1 MNIQIEN
8 IRKMFDNFVAL
19 RDINLEIKSGEF
31 VVILGPSGCGK
42 TTLLRIIAGL
52 EKPSEGRIYFDGKDI
67 TDLPPSKRNIGMVFQ
82 NYALYPHM
90 TVFDN
95 LAFPLKMRGIHKEEI
110 KRRVERVA
118 EKLKIYE
125 HLYKKPKQLSGGQRQ
140 RVALGRAIIKEPKVF
155 LFDEPLSNLDANLRT
170 EMRAEIGRLHRE
182 LKTTSIYV
190 THDQVEAMSL
200 ADRIVVMNKGRVVQV
215 GTPLEVYENPKD
227 VFVAKFLGS
236 PPMNVIQGE
245 FFDGGF
251 LSDGLE
257 IKGSFDHKGKGY
269 LGFRPEDLEIGE
281 TGEIIGKV
289 EHREIL
295 GDESI
300 VYISVGENV
309 IAVKHPDVPPEVGK
323 KVGVSIKRFYIFNE
337 KGKSLKTVGV

>member
-8 IRKMFDNFVAL
+8 ISKMFGDFVAL
-19 RDINLEIKSGEF
+19 RNINLEIKSGEF

-52 EKPSEGRIYFDGKDI
+52 ERPTSGRIYFDGKDI
-67 TDLPPSKRNIGMVFQ
+67 TDLPPSKRDIGMVFQ

-95 LAFPLKMRGIHKEEI
+95 LAFPLKMRGINKDEI

-118 EKLKIYE
+118 EKLRIHE

-200 ADRIVVMNKGRVVQV
+200 ADRIVIMNKGEIVQV
-215 GTPLEVYENPKD
+215 GTPLEIYENPKN

-236 PPMNVIQGE
+236 PPMNVIEGE

-251 LSDGLE
+251 LTDGLE
-257 IKGSFDHKGKGY
+257 IKGDFGYKGKGY
-269 LGFRPEDLEIGE
+269 LGFRPENLEINE
-281 TGEIIGKV
+281 RGEITGRV
-289 EHREIL
+289 EHREIF

-300 VYISVGENV
+300 VYISAGKM
-309 IAVKHPDVPPEVGK
+309 IMAVKHSDTPPEVGN
-323 KVGVSIKRFYIFNE
+323 KVRVNIKRFYIFNE
-337 KGKSLKTVGV
+337 KGENLKAISI